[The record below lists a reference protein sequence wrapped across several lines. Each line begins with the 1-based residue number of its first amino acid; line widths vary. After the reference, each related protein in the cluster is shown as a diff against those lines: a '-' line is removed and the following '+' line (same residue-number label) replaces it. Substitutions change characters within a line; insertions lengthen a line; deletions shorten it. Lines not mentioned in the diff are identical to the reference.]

1 MAASGPCLSP
11 WQCKNRNPKGY
22 KPAVSCRS
30 GDEAEVD
37 ILSGA
42 GALLGRN
49 KQLAAGL
56 IETTRLKDANQ
67 QEPSK
72 SVVQS
77 VEFHPAG
84 QLLLTAGFDKRL
96 RLFQVPSQLRNHVRV
111 DWETALLTLCLDQ
124 DVCYQTE
131 SCLGGHVC
139 TGYALHTLLAKAV
152 SAVHRRCTVCFSTA
166 VSVCGQGFGQLLRAC
181 AALLW

>member
-1 MAASGPCLSP
+1 M
-11 WQCKNRNPKGY
+11 
-22 KPAVSCRS
+22 
-30 GDEAEVD
+30 D

-49 KQLAAGL
+49 KQLASGL

-84 QLLLTAGFDKRL
+84 QLLLTAGLDKRL
-96 RLFQVPSQLRNHVRV
+96 RLFQVLSQLWN
-111 DWETALLTLCLDQ
+111 Q
-124 DVCYQTE
+124 M
-131 SCLGGHVC
+131 
-139 TGYALHTLLAKAV
+139 
-152 SAVHRRCTVCFSTA
+152 
-166 VSVCGQGFGQLLRAC
+166 
-181 AALLW
+181 

>member
-1 MAASGPCLSP
+1 M
-11 WQCKNRNPKGY
+11 
-22 KPAVSCRS
+22 
-30 GDEAEVD
+30 D

-56 IETTRLKDANQ
+56 IETTRLKDANH

-96 RLFQVPSQLRNHVRV
+96 RLFQVPNQLRTHMRWNGKL
-111 DWETALLTLCLDQ
+111 ALLTLCLDQ
-124 DVCYQTE
+124 DVCHQTE
-131 SCLGGHVC
+131 SCIGAH
-139 TGYALHTLLAKAV
+139 A
-152 SAVHRRCTVCFSTA
+152 CTV
-166 VSVCGQGFGQLLRAC
+166 
-181 AALLW
+181 

>member
-1 MAASGPCLSP
+1 M
-11 WQCKNRNPKGY
+11 
-22 KPAVSCRS
+22 
-30 GDEAEVD
+30 D

-42 GALLGRN
+42 GALLGKN

-84 QLLLTAGFDKRL
+84 QLLLTAGLDKRL
-96 RLFQVPSQLRNHVRV
+96 RLFQVLPSS
-111 DWETALLTLCLDQ
+111 EPKC
-124 DVCYQTE
+124 E
-131 SCLGGHVC
+131 
-139 TGYALHTLLAKAV
+139 AKRIVAV
-152 SAVHRRCTVCFSTA
+152 SSIPCTSLDPVNRVLASGAFYA
-166 VSVCGQGFGQLLRAC
+166 G
-181 AALLW
+181 

>member
-1 MAASGPCLSP
+1 M
-11 WQCKNRNPKGY
+11 
-22 KPAVSCRS
+22 
-30 GDEAEVD
+30 D

-49 KQLAAGL
+49 KQLAPGL

-84 QLLLTAGFDKRL
+84 QLLLTAGLDKRL
-96 RLFQVPSQLRNHVRV
+96 RLFQVLGQLQNEMCSISEQSVSPPLLEPECIWSAWCWREPGEGARGRRVLLLNSACCAMVRRGLLSMLRCTILAAFVV
-111 DWETALLTLCLDQ
+111 DWLQL
-124 DVCYQTE
+124 
-131 SCLGGHVC
+131 HV
-139 TGYALHTLLAKAV
+139 
-152 SAVHRRCTVCFSTA
+152 
-166 VSVCGQGFGQLLRAC
+166 
-181 AALLW
+181 LW

>member
-1 MAASGPCLSP
+1 MLFRRSTRLYVVHHASGAQPKTGLDSITNTSKITSAPVLS
-11 WQCKNRNPKGY
+11 KGY
-22 KPAVSCRS
+22 PPAACCRS
-30 GDEAEVD
+30 GDDAEVD

-84 QLLLTAGFDKRL
+84 QLLLTAGLDKRL
-96 RLFQVPSQLRNHVRV
+96 RLFQVLSQLPKSNVTYR
-111 DWETALLTLCLDQ
+111 E
-124 DVCYQTE
+124 E
-131 SCLGGHVC
+131 
-139 TGYALHTLLAKAV
+139 
-152 SAVHRRCTVCFSTA
+152 
-166 VSVCGQGFGQLLRAC
+166 
-181 AALLW
+181 